1 MLVMPHAVPSHVASV
16 ADARALFGMIADAR
30 REIALIAYLAADHRL
45 LGLDYVIGTRDSVE
59 VAPRMVVAGALRHG
73 AHQVVTA
80 HNHPSGDPTPSAA
93 DLAHAR
99 RLAQALHP
107 IEIRLTDQLIL
118 AGPETISLRALG
130 LL

>member
-1 MLVMPHAVPSHVASV
+1 MPYAVPSHLASV

-30 REIALIAYLAADHRL
+30 REIAVIAYLAADHRL
-45 LGLDYVIGTRDSVE
+45 IGLDYVVGTRDSVE
-59 VAPRMVVAGALRHG
+59 VAPRLVVSGALRHG
-73 AHQVVTA
+73 ARQVVMA
-80 HNHPSGDPTPSAA
+80 HNHPSGDPRPSPA

-107 IEIRLTDQLIL
+107 IEVRLADQLIL
-118 AGPETISLRALG
+118 AGPATISLRALG